1 MAISEKY
8 ELDVDKGTME
18 HTVEK
23 PTKTLREKVGDYA
36 ERAGKYVKEKY
47 EENAPVVRE
56 KAKMYAHRIASKIKE
71 KAPEIEE
78 RLKRGSKRIVEEI
91 QDKVKKARREERVRN
106 PKRIKRRRGGN
117 GNGTRHVED
126 SFGGFNNDFFS
137 MGTSKRS
144 NMGGGLNTSFDLMG
158 FGSHK
163 KAKTPTFFGQTGA
176 SKGGFDALFSMG
188 KSKGKSKSMGMN
200 LGMGWLNDKPSRGK
214 KSSGL
219 GNVSFDLM
227 GFATSSKKSSKSRGG
242 LKEWWK

>member
-1 MAISEKY
+1 MVKVIGGY
-8 ELDVDKGTME
+8 EDVEYSSPGEEGHVSYK
-18 HTVEK
+18 K
-23 PTKTLREKVGDYA
+23 SAKSLREKVGGYA

-47 EENAPVVRE
+47 EEAAPVVKE

-106 PKRIKRRRGGN
+106 PKRIKRRRQ
-117 GNGTRHVED
+117 E
-126 SFGGFNNDFFS
+126 
-137 MGTSKRS
+137 MGS
-144 NMGGGLNTSFDLMG
+144 GLNTSFDLMG

-227 GFATSSKKSSKSRGG
+227 GFASSSKKSSKSRGG